1 MENTNNELPQAIVMC
16 AEIMDHHDERDFLD
30 TVYAMAAGG
39 EAHIRKFEDWFVM
52 SHEPLTDQQVEH
64 AMRLD
69 QLEQAREA
77 LKDGEE
83 PYEVWSRSMLVSPQD
98 ISMILREEKI
108 PADELW
114 FSKGRKQE
122 EEQHAKED
130 AVLAELKGKGKEY
143 NRQLAELEAM
153 PHPDNAVLRAF
164 WDKHHHDAAR
174 DEWESCNRDE
184 IGWEVQD
191 NMKDEIFE
199 RIDEAVEE
207 AWLRE
212 PVEEAF
218 EEWLNQEGFLNT
230 LSEKVEA
237 NDHD

>member
-1 MENTNNELPQAIVMC
+1 
-16 AEIMDHHDERDFLD
+16 
-30 TVYAMAAGG
+30 
-39 EAHIRKFEDWFVM
+39 
-52 SHEPLTDQQVEH
+52 
-64 AMRLD
+64 
-69 QLEQAREA
+69 
-77 LKDGEE
+77 
-83 PYEVWSRSMLVSPQD
+83 MLVSPQD

-114 FSKGRKQE
+114 FSKGRKHGEQ
-122 EEQHAKED
+122 QHARED
-130 AVLAELKGKGKEY
+130 AVLAELKKGEEY
-143 NRQLAELEAM
+143 SRQLAELK
-153 PHPDNAVLRAF
+153 AVLRAF

-207 AWLRE
+207 AWLGE
-212 PVEEAF
+212 PGEEAF